1 MICQRYDKGSFIPC
15 AAQIE
20 RAHYFNRYAD
30 SRDVRKER
38 NRKAGHSGRD
48 RTPDDLLRDKKTCPE
63 ESPIQIGTMEHSV
76 PLEVLAEQYNP
87 EKENFRVRLGQ

>member
-1 MICQRYDKGSFIPC
+1 M
-15 AAQIE
+15 
-20 RAHYFNRYAD
+20 
-30 SRDVRKER
+30 
-38 NRKAGHSGRD
+38 
-48 RTPDDLLRDKKTCPE
+48 RDKKTCPE